1 MAALLLGYHLENR
14 LKAFTAGVLGRTYPI
29 LSDGLKKMEQD
40 RRLPHSRHGL
50 FSDLLG
56 LRNKAIHQPTN
67 VSEAVFKMAV
77 KKLSLLE
84 ETAP

>member
-1 MAALLLGYHLENR
+1 
-14 LKAFTAGVLGRTYPI
+14 
-29 LSDGLKKMEQD
+29 MEQD
-40 RRLPHSRHGL
+40 RRITQSRIGL

-56 LRNKAIHQPTN
+56 LRNRAIHQPTA
-67 VSEAVFKMAV
+67 VTEADFKTAV